1 MGEILSF
8 TLYMYCL
15 LKMFNKKP
23 SSHLWWTGMLYFL
36 IISTEVSFI
45 LKTFGGRTEHMRDS
59 GASCA
64 VHSITVFVTRE
75 SVHFWWPPSREYCP
89 LLSDILAPQGFIS
102 TYTRVHYI
110 TLISQEESFCVTDSI
125 STLIKNSAHDDGKKV
140 DIFSISTVITQAQ
153 SRTDLVQ

>member
-23 SSHLWWTGMLYFL
+23 SSHLWWTGMLCFL

-59 GASCA
+59 GASIGY
-64 VHSITVFVTRE
+64 SF
-75 SVHFWWPPSREYCP
+75 
-89 LLSDILAPQGFIS
+89 SD
-102 TYTRVHYI
+102 T
-110 TLISQEESFCVTDSI
+110 
-125 STLIKNSAHDDGKKV
+125 KV
-140 DIFSISTVITQAQ
+140 PEIE
-153 SRTDLVQ
+153 RMKPE